1 MNCGAFTLSSDL
13 GTPRARTLKGRVHM
27 FISDIF
33 ISGLYRPDDHDH
45 DHDHDRDDRRHHGH
59 HHHHRHWWDGHR
71 WHDDDWDD

>member
-1 MNCGAFTLSSDL
+1 
-13 GTPRARTLKGRVHM
+13 M

-33 ISGLYRPDDHDH
+33 TSGLYRPDDHDH